1 MSSVEQLISDGVKAI
16 AYIPFEDT
24 PKDNSKA
31 VFHWDK
37 RPELTVE
44 TELKPKHNIAIKPDF
59 KWVDIDFDCDE
70 AKQLMNGYF
79 NPTYLF
85 GISRLFVQ
93 RYSFQNITSQLST
106 WLFSQKFI

>member
-44 TELKPKHNIAIKPDF
+44 SELKPKHNIAIKPDF

-85 GISRLFVQ
+85 GRDERGHALIEVSDPTQF
-93 RYSFQNITSQLST
+93 LS
-106 WLFSQKFI
+106 LIHI